1 MKKTMLRPDTL
12 SLSACWLM
20 LIAATGLA
28 PGVWAATTAQ
38 QQNDAQQSDARHND
52 TQHRDASSEPLVLDA
67 AAISAAGL
75 QTDIAAAGV
84 LSDSEPVF
92 GVIAALPNRFYRVE
106 APFDGLI
113 NAVLVQAGQQVQ
125 TGQPLVRV
133 TNSATLQ
140 SYTVSAPG
148 SGEVLS
154 VAVNAGEKTN
164 GRPLL
169 EIADLTEVQVELSV
183 FPSVL
188 ARLTPGA
195 AVLVRDLHGQFKSRS
210 TISYI
215 APQMTEGHI
224 ARARARLT
232 NASGDSAAPVWR
244 PGMHV
249 QADLLLNQQQVALRV
264 RRAAL
269 QQLAG
274 QTVVFVEQ
282 TDEPVH
288 PQHNLPHKP
297 QQPAQAN
304 QPDAN
309 GHSPADPV
317 HSQTGHSQ
325 TQPSQTAHS
334 ETNHHDAGHNDTD
347 HNDTGHTDT
356 DHHPPHHAGSAVRTF
371 WPVPVQVLQ
380 QDRDYA
386 AVQPLSAQPAA
397 DNRQPRL
404 RAGSH
409 YVSQQSFLLKAELGK
424 AAASHQH

>member
-1 MKKTMLRPDTL
+1 MKKTMLQPYPL

-28 PGVWAATTAQ
+28 PGVLAATAQ
-38 QQNDAQQSDARHND
+38 QQSDAQQSNARHND
-52 TQHRDASSEPLVLDA
+52 ARHSDTQHSDASSGPLVLDA

-282 TDEPVH
+282 TAEPDS

-297 QQPAQAN
+297 QRHAQAKQLAQAN

-309 GHSPADPV
+309 GHSPADQTHNHPAQGDTEHGDTEHNHTE
-317 HSQTGHSQ
+317 HS
-325 TQPSQTAHS
+325 
-334 ETNHHDAGHNDTD
+334 DTD
-347 HNDTGHTDT
+347 HR
-356 DHHPPHHAGSAVRTF
+356 PPHQAGSAVRTF

-404 RAGSH
+404 SAGSH